1 MAGADMYD
9 RLRSENGKKTEKA
22 RNALISLI
30 RDRKLQPGDK
40 LPNQKELIQ
49 CLGLSATTVM
59 RAVNALKGSG
69 YLDVRNKVGVF
80 LRKAELDS
88 LIGRTIGLTSL
99 HLEGGSPFYCYLVLA
114 IQSRLLKAG
123 CKTVSFFRREV
134 VEKHISGSLIVS
146 G

>member
-1 MAGADMYD
+1 MYD

-49 CLGLSATTVM
+49 CLGLSATTVI

-69 YLDVRNKVGVF
+69 SGC
-80 LRKAELDS
+80 
-88 LIGRTIGLTSL
+88 
-99 HLEGGSPFYCYLVLA
+99 PQ
-114 IQSRLLKAG
+114 QSRGISPESGAGQFDRAYYRADFSSSGRRKPVLLL
-123 CKTVSFFRREV
+123 
-134 VEKHISGSLIVS
+134 SGSGDPEPS
-146 G
+146 PESRM

>member
-49 CLGLSATTVM
+49 CLGLSATTVI

-88 LIGRTIGLTSL
+88 LIGR
-99 HLEGGSPFYCYLVLA
+99 
-114 IQSRLLKAG
+114 
-123 CKTVSFFRREV
+123 
-134 VEKHISGSLIVS
+134 ISG
-146 G
+146 